1 MGTGFPKRS
10 CSNKD
15 LDRDDDSKKSHHTPV
30 HSNPPLV
37 RIDADAA
44 CCGGWSLWSASGG
57 VWCASSTRIR
67 SDKSAGGSGT
77 CSRRG
82 LTLGTVATT
91 ASNSL
96 KPSHWR
102 GSVTPRADVQ
112 NDPER
117 AFQVVSAS
125 RLFTPAPG
133 GKFKLRLPLLAH
145 FGPARSFREGL
156 LLRAERT

>member
-15 LDRDDDSKKSHHTPV
+15 LERDDDSKKSHHAPV

-44 CCGGWSLWSASGG
+44 CCGGWSPWSASGG

-102 GSVTPRADVQ
+102 GRVTPRADVQ

-133 GKFKLRLPLLAH
+133 GKFKLRLPLLAQM
-145 FGPARSFREGL
+145 RSAATSALPPL
-156 LLRAERT
+156 LGDKRT